1 MLDKRVKKT
10 FYVSNELV
18 KRIKIKSAV
27 DETTETEIINKILES
42 YFNEEG
48 KDYTLKK
55 EMK

>member
-1 MLDKRVKKT
+1 MPDKRVKKT

-27 DETTETEIINKILES
+27 DETTETEVVNKILES

-48 KDYTLKK
+48 KGYALKK
-55 EMK
+55 EIK